1 MSALQKSGTLA
12 WVAIKLKEVADAAEI
27 VQNAT
32 DPNTRE
38 QAAYDAATKLAE
50 AVGIGI
56 PLWFLDKALTKTGLD
71 RVFDSLRKDK
81 SFQDYLKDQ
90 AAKKSLRDAGL
101 GTLAEWGIKAS

>member
-1 MSALQKSGTLA
+1 MSASQKAGALA
-12 WVAIKLKEVADAAEI
+12 WVAKKLKEVADAAEI
-27 VQNAT
+27 VQKST

-81 SFQDYLKDQ
+81 SFQNGRKGVSVNNSMLTC
-90 AAKKSLRDAGL
+90 LH
-101 GTLAEWGIKAS
+101 ASTSAHSA